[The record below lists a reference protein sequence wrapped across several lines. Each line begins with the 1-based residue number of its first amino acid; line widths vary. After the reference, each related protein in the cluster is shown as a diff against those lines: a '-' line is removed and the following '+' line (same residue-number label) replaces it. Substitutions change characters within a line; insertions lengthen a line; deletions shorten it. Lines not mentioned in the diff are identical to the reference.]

1 MSNPIRISAGNAA
14 LATTALPQSSISG
27 PSQGEPNVQV
37 SSAKPKAESKPA
49 TSFDPQK
56 LLSQMQEI
64 VDRINEQMKD
74 HNRNLGFSID
84 RKINTF
90 VVTVRNSNTGE
101 VVRQIPS
108 EVVVKVAHSLEEMR
122 GLLFN
127 EKL

>member
-1 MSNPIRISAGNAA
+1 MSNPIRISTGNAA
-14 LATTALPQSSISG
+14 SAAAALPQLSISG
-27 PSQGEPNVQV
+27 PAQGGSNAQP
-37 SSAKPKAESKPA
+37 SSVKPAPESKPA
-49 TSFDPQK
+49 RSFDPQK

-64 VDRINEQMKD
+64 VDRLNEQMRD